1 MNDETWKSSKKQEQR
16 NRRTKNKE
24 QRINKNKEQRTKNK
38 RTKEQ
43 RTYNSSKRNDRKEQ
57 STFFFLH
64 RKKWNLGKRLNFQG
78 KEKAIS

>member
-1 MNDETWKSSKKQEQR
+1 MKLGKAQRSKNKGTEEQR
-16 NRRTKNKE
+16 TKYK
-24 QRINKNKEQRTKNK
+24 QEQRTKNK